1 VVLDDNGAVDESAT
15 EDLRTQLRADRPA
28 ELPVFNMGPPL
39 EEILANALEETGL
52 PAPRQPVP
60 R

>member
-1 VVLDDNGAVDESAT
+1 M
-15 EDLRTQLRADRPA
+15 RADRPDV
-28 ELPVFNMGPPL
+28 LPTFDMGPPL

-52 PAPRQPVP
+52 PAPTPPVS